1 MDELLIAITITSLII
16 AFIACI
22 EAQSW
27 LNEDEKKNDNND
39 WTQNHT

>member
-22 EAQSW
+22 EAQGG
-27 LNEDEKKNDNND
+27 LNEDEKKDNDN
-39 WTQNHT
+39 WTQSHT